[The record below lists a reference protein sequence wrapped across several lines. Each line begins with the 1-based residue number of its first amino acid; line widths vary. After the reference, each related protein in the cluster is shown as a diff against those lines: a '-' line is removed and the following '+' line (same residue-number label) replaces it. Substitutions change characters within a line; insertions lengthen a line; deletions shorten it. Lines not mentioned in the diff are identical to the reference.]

1 MYPHRKKQS
10 LRTALPWRQHMA
22 SLTKKSSRAAGRRIR
37 IGTAVLSPCSS
48 NENYFE
54 LIRQKAPTF

>member
-1 MYPHRKKQS
+1 
-10 LRTALPWRQHMA
+10 MA
-22 SLTKKSSRAAGRRIR
+22 SLTKKTSRAAGRRIR